1 MNEKKMQGDGNGT
14 DVEDAELAGRVL
26 RDGSEEAFRILYRR
40 HTPALYSFVLRLLG
54 GAGRDARGTRDARD
68 AEDVVQDTWMRAMER
83 LAGFRWEASFRTW
96 LCGIALNRARE
107 VRRKSGRTREE
118 PSPETEPAPELP
130 GTAERI
136 DLEMDLEE
144 AIRRLPDGYREVLL
158 LHDHLGL
165 THEEIARELGITAGT
180 SRSQLHFARRAV
192 RRHLTAGSH
201 P

>member
-1 MNEKKMQGDGNGT
+1 MQGDGNGT
-14 DVEDAELAGRVL
+14 DVQDAELAGRVL
-26 RDGSEEAFRILYRR
+26 RDGSEDAFRTLYRR

-54 GAGRDARGTRDARD
+54 GAERD

-83 LAGFRWEASFRTW
+83 LAAFRWEASFRTW

-107 VRRKSGRTREE
+107 VRRKSGRVREE
-118 PSPETEPAPELP
+118 PMPETEPAPELT

-144 AIRRLPDGYREVLL
+144 AIRRLPDGYREILL